1 MIDRTD
7 GQLLSFSGEVT
18 ILTSA
23 LLGTDKSVVLGCI
36 LMSMLF
42 LERVLNLGLDM
53 VAMHEAVPLSA
64 VGSKDLTFSVSNME
78 LLFYCT
84 KLSSLQTILLEQLS
98 DMLSVVFSYWSFEWT
113 GSDGM
118 SVFTTSFSSLTAS
131 VTTMSIL
138 SIGSFS
144 GDSYCIFRALNVGW
158 ASASCSLSSS
168 FKSSSSVDII
178 PWSIL
183 IPWLIE
189 LRLIRPSA
197 QRLRRLS
204 IQLSKCKFRDLIP
217 SSALRETTQQWF
229 LRHTITVFPLLTMS
243 SACLRSQLSI
253 FI

>member
-84 KLSSLQTILLEQLS
+84 KLSSL
-98 DMLSVVFSYWSFEWT
+98 
-113 GSDGM
+113 
-118 SVFTTSFSSLTAS
+118 
-131 VTTMSIL
+131 
-138 SIGSFS
+138 
-144 GDSYCIFRALNVGW
+144 
-158 ASASCSLSSS
+158 
-168 FKSSSSVDII
+168 
-178 PWSIL
+178 
-183 IPWLIE
+183 
-189 LRLIRPSA
+189 
-197 QRLRRLS
+197 
-204 IQLSKCKFRDLIP
+204 
-217 SSALRETTQQWF
+217 
-229 LRHTITVFPLLTMS
+229 
-243 SACLRSQLSI
+243 
-253 FI
+253 